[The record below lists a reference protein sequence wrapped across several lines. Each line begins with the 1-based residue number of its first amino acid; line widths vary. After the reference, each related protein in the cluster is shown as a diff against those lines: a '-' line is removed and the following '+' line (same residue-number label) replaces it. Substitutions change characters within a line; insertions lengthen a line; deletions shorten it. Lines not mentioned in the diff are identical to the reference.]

1 MNTNTN
7 TIIWAQLFEYSN
19 NPNIHGNTG
28 LDHKEQNCLVP
39 PKFIAQLCLW
49 FSGHTLMCNWQ
60 YIKCLLI
67 KLAGKAGDN
76 VMLLVVSLVP

>member
-1 MNTNTN
+1 MK
-7 TIIWAQLFEYSN
+7 IPPVS
-19 NPNIHGNTG
+19 PS

-39 PKFIAQLCLW
+39 PKFITQLCLW